1 MWPGRPIYVRLL
13 LDSEVDSKLN
23 WIGPPCGL
31 AALAV
36 PPHLYAPLHVF
47 PGPLFGS

>member
-23 WIGPPCGL
+23 WIGTPCGL

-36 PPHLYAPLHVF
+36 PPHLHAPLHVF
-47 PGPLFGS
+47 LGPLFGS